1 MFIHHLFLQRGFHS
15 FSNLLKMK
23 KIKAYKEQK
32 ASETLKGKYH
42 VPETQLSSP
51 IYDGENWI
59 TASESSQ
66 DSQLQS
72 IPEGR

>member
-1 MFIHHLFLQRGFHS
+1 
-15 FSNLLKMK
+15 MK

-51 IYDGENWI
+51 IYDGKNWT